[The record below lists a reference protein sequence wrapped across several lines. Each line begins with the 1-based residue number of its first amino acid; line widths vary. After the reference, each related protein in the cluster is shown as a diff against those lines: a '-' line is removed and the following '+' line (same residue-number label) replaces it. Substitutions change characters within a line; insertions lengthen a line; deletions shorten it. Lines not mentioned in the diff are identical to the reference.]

1 MKKGYVKV
9 YRQIKNT
16 SVWIDP
22 SKLKLWLYC
31 LMEASYDDHEV
42 FIGTQRISLK
52 RGQFIT
58 GRNQLEKE
66 FNVGC
71 ARAVHVSGSTL
82 VRWLELFEKSEM
94 LNIKKT
100 NKYSVVTIL
109 NWDKYQNDAQQMNNR
124 CTTDE
129 HQMNISCTSDAHN
142 KRKERKG
149 IREIKEI
156 NTMLVDSQD
165 SEIIRFVLD
174 TGEEFIITENQFQG
188 WQRLVPDVNVRS
200 ELNRMKLW
208 IENNPDKRKSK
219 NSINRFITNWLSKE
233 QKEAERFKAK
243 AAIEDVPDWYHDTK
257 QTEPTPELLESIKQ
271 MQDEMLKEKQNG

>member
-9 YRQIKNT
+9 FRQIKNA
-16 SVWIDP
+16 SVWTDP

-42 FIGTQRISLK
+42 CIGSQRVLLK

-58 GRNQLEKE
+58 GRNKLEKD

-100 NKYSVVTIL
+100 NKYSVVTVL
-109 NWDKYQNDAQQMNNR
+109 NWDKYQNDEQQMNIS
-124 CTTDE
+124 CTSDE
-129 HQMNISCTSDAHN
+129 QQMNISCTSDAHN
-142 KRKERKG
+142 KRKERKV
-149 IREIKEI
+149 IKERNI
-156 NTMLVDSQD
+156 MLAEGQD
-165 SEIIRFVLD
+165 TEIIRFVLD

-243 AAIEDVPDWYHDTK
+243 AAIEDVPDWYADTT
-257 QTEPTPELLESIKQ
+257 QTKADDELKDRIEKLQKK
-271 MQDEMLKEKQNG
+271 LK